1 MPQVG
6 KIIGGAALIAGA
18 VALDVASGGAAF
30 AAGAEEF
37 TAFLAIIGA
46 TGASMIASGTAGL
59 LASPPPG
66 QGVSSINPIKA
77 WDVAY
82 GQVKVPGTFVYDESN
97 GGILSNGSNT
107 YDKCFQAVY
116 MLACHPIKSIDQ
128 VRMGGKQIPLGPGGS
143 GALSTEWTYTPSTN
157 QGKTY
162 ITSASRSNGIVT
174 IKLNS
179 NLLIGENGQTL
190 SVQNVY
196 DNTFNGQWIV
206 TQPNPA
212 DNTTFTYQCGGPDTT
227 PNVSGAFVLTCLPD
241 YKNRIHV
248 DRTSCLGTHTGT
260 FPELLSNSSIW
271 TAAHKNLGRASCYI
285 AYYYDANVFTNGI
298 PQSSF
303 VISGKNDIYDPRLG
317 DVTNAAAHVYT
328 TNAALIIADYLT
340 NKAFGYGLS
349 YGTDIPLAQL
359 IAAANVCDEQVPL
372 AAGGT
377 EARYTINMTFD
388 LSRTRGEVLQDM
400 LAACAGRIT
409 IQSGQYVI
417 VPGAWVGPSISL
429 TQDNLIGPVEYKP
442 IMTIREVCNG
452 VKGTYTSPVNNWQSG
467 DIPPYCED
475 VLHKYTSDRWLAADG
490 GVHIWKDV
498 SFPATTSCPTA
509 QRLAKIELERTRREG
524 RITLH
529 CDMSAYPAVA
539 LDVVEFTYPR
549 YGWNNKTFE
558 VLSSKLVVQTD
569 PNGGAPR
576 LGVDLELAE
585 TDSTVYDWSTT
596 EELTPDDTPSPA
608 IANGNILTGPQF
620 LELESGPSTSYV
632 GEDGVALPRILC
644 AWLTAPDAQIQSG
657 GYIQVEYQK
666 VGDVLWTPCSGSISG
681 TQTQFYITGVVSGQ
695 QYNVQ
700 IQGYTSKGVS
710 SGWVQAGPVTVSAT
724 ATSIVASSV
733 TYPDGTPVSSLQPAQ
748 AGADVTSINIPTQ
761 MLLNGSFELGMTG
774 WSTTTAV
781 IDSTVSKLG
790 SQSLKSHGGGASQ
803 TAMITLYAGHTYTV
817 SGWVK
822 TDGAVK
828 ANGAL
833 GASIGF
839 SDPSSYIR
847 LQSVNGSWPNLA
859 GVNPAVVL
867 EATSATDWTQIG
879 FTFTVTANCQL
890 TFGVGDCYGNTTTA
904 NANAWFDGLLL
915 EDITGGADVT
925 SANTAAAILN
935 QGTLATLNQVTT
947 SEIATS
953 AVGTSNIIANAVNSQ
968 ITYSSTIQI
977 VAATNSTTVLAES
990 TLGTDGGYCKIRCMM
1005 EVVGLS
1011 SVSGSG
1017 HYPYPSVNIWKGA
1030 AGSTS
1035 LMFYGNLFVPPGL
1048 LDGGLSC
1055 IAIEAVDTSP
1065 GLAQQYTITMTCGQ
1079 YAVACDGITL
1089 VVENAKV

>member
-37 TAFLAIIGA
+37 TAFLSIIGA

-82 GQVKVPGTFVYDESN
+82 GQVKLPATFVYDESN

-128 VRMGGKQIPLGPGGS
+128 VRMGGKEIPLGPGGS

-162 ITSASRSNGIVT
+162 ITSAVRSAGVVT

-179 NLLIGENGQTL
+179 DLLIGQNGQTL

-248 DRTSCLGTHTGT
+248 DRTSCLGTHTST

-271 TAAHKNLGRASCYI
+271 TAAHRNLGRASCYI

-317 DVTNAAAHVYT
+317 DVTNPAAHVYT

-340 NKAFGYGLS
+340 NKAFGYGLN

-359 IAAANVCDEQVPL
+359 ISAANASDETVPL

-417 VPGAWVGPSISL
+417 VPGAWVGPSLSL

-442 IMTIREVCNG
+442 IMTIRDVCNG
-452 VKGTYTSPVNNWQSG
+452 VKGTYTSPVNNWQAG

-475 VLHKYTSDRWLAADG
+475 ALHKYTSDRWLAADG
-490 GVHIWKDV
+490 GVRLWKDV

-524 RITLH
+524 RLTLH

-539 LDVVEFTYPR
+539 LDVIDFTYSR
-549 YGWNNKTFE
+549 YGWVNKTFE

-596 EELTPDDTPSPA
+596 EELTPNDTPSPA

-620 LELESGPSTSYV
+620 LELESGPATTVV
-632 GEDGVALPRILC
+632 GADGVAIPRILA
-644 AWLTAPDAQIQSG
+644 AWLAAPDATIQSG
-657 GYIQVEYQK
+657 GTIQVEYQK
-666 VGDVLWTPCSGSISG
+666 VGDTLWTPCGSVSGA
-681 TQTQFYITGVVSGQ
+681 QTQFYISGVVSGS

-700 IQGYTSKGVS
+700 LAGFTAKGVS

-724 ATSIVASSV
+724 ATSFSASSL
-733 TYPDGTPVSSLQPAQ
+733 TYPDGTLVSALQPAQ

-761 MLLNGSFELGMTG
+761 MLLNGSFELGATG
-774 WSTTTAV
+774 WTLGSGTV
-781 IDSTVSKLG
+781 IDTTVSKLG
-790 SQSLKSHGGGASQ
+790 SQSLKGGASQ
-803 TAMITLYAGHTYTV
+803 TALINLYAGHTYTV

-828 ANGAL
+828 VGSSL

-839 SDPSSYIR
+839 GDPNAYIR
-847 LQSVNGSWPNLA
+847 HQSVNGSWPNLG

-867 EATSATDWTQIG
+867 EATSAVDWTQIG
-879 FTFTVTANCQL
+879 FTFTVTTNCQL
-890 TFGVGDCYGNTTTA
+890 GFGTGANYGSPDPPPA
-904 NANAWFDGLLL
+904 NVWFDGLLL

-935 QGTLATLNQVTT
+935 QGSLATLNQVTT
-947 SEIATS
+947 TQIATS
-953 AVGTSNIIANAVNSQ
+953 AVNTSNIAANATSAQIAAQSTSQ
-968 ITYSSTIQI
+968 VICPSG
-977 VAATNSTTVLAES
+977 STTTAASV
-990 TLGTDGGYCKIRCMM
+990 TLGTVGGYVKVSCTLNIYGNGGAGSATVFLYKGAIGGTQLAQALD
-1005 EVVGLS
+1005 VTAASAATGSS
-1011 SVSGSG
+1011 SVT
-1017 HYPYPSVNIWKGA
+1017 VQ
-1030 AGSTS
+1030 
-1035 LMFYGNLFVPPGL
+1035 
-1048 LDGGLSC
+1048 
-1055 IAIEAVDTSP
+1055 AVDTSP
-1065 GLAQQYTITMTCGQ
+1065 GLAQQYTVG
-1079 YAVACDGITL
+1079 
-1089 VVENAKV
+1089 VVPNTSVGVVCIYSYLIAENQKV